1 MPDYTEKLKLKKPL
15 LNEAADIQV
24 INENMD
30 ILDAA
35 MNNSNDIMIILHKKN
50 WLGDTYQIESDQLQP
65 DTSGTLSVACLT
77 DEEYASLK
85 AARISCNYVLD
96 TGSLTLTALGTVPV
110 IDINLKLTIKDNGGF
125 IINLPSDGG
134 DADTLGRKEPAFFAS
149 KADYLALLSRIEAT
163 EQELKNKIPKDASMQ
178 FFLPKEGWDENN
190 HQTLPCNKY
199 TQNSKLMIAYM
210 LPNSNVNVCTKS
222 GIQIYSCSET
232 EITFACS
239 TVPTSEVVVGTM
251 YQGDE
256 KTTYEILDEL
266 GTKEVTWYTEDMLP
280 DPSVVLFIN
289 AEGDNPLND
298 KSIYNQPVTNVNAR
312 QYSLSG
318 GYLKNKGIFYNSFD
332 FNISSNEELLRL
344 DSITNFDPSNEWQ
357 LSFSAFL
364 SSGDYGS
371 NKETTIAYF
380 NDLKCGFKMQGDRYV
395 ILYFYYLDSSGLTKK
410 IDTGVK
416 FYTYGSESLFC
427 HFLLRYMKDVDNQ
440 WKYFVDIHYSKKST
454 TNDNLSFSFIYDGIL
469 ENSAD
474 TSTKLLL
481 GGISNKKEAGSST
494 YYSYMELDEVVL
506 KNKVDENYVLPPFN
520 SSSGAFEI
528 NIPTKV
534 EHTATVEVTENTVLY
549 KDEEGYMN
557 KYVVVDSIPQP
568 YVDTDKTMLL
578 LHCDDK
584 TRSDSMLTSSKR
596 VSSVSYNCDIS
607 NEIFKLGTGCFS
619 FNGTNQQVYFSL
631 NDGVFNSGDGKNNS
645 LDFWLYLN
653 ELPATGS
660 QMALCQLEEIVGD
673 NYKVTDL
680 NITPTGQIYVKYHY
694 VNNQSMNT
702 TARLQ
707 AKKWHHVSIR
717 FRKLADTSAYYYSLS
732 VGIDGVAIGFSQ
744 DSFNFRK
751 ITLGYSRKSNTWLN
765 GYIDEI
771 QMLNYV
777 PEIYTPYVDVKGW
790 VRV

>member
-134 DADTLGRKEPAFFAS
+134 DADTLGRKEPAYFAS
-149 KADYLALLSRIEAT
+149 KDDYLALLSRIEAA

-210 LPNSNVNVCTKS
+210 LPSSNVNVCTKS
-222 GIQIYSCSET
+222 GIQIYSCSGT
-232 EITFACS
+232 EITFTCS
-239 TVPTSEVVVGTM
+239 TVPTSEVVIGTM
-251 YQGDE
+251 YQGE
-256 KTTYEILDEL
+256 EETSYEILDEL
-266 GTKEVTWYTEDMLP
+266 GIKEVTWYTTEMLP

-289 AEGDNPLND
+289 AEGENPLND
-298 KSIYNQPVTNVNAR
+298 KSIYNQPIINVNAR
-312 QYSLSG
+312 QYSSSST
-318 GYLKNKGIFYNSFD
+318 YNRNKVIFYNSFD
-332 FNISSNEELLRL
+332 FNVTSNQEMLKLNSIS
-344 DSITNFDPSNEWQ
+344 DFDPSQEWQ
-357 LSFSAFL
+357 LSFSAVL
-364 SSGDYGS
+364 NSGDYGS
-371 NKETTIAYF
+371 NNLTNIAYF
-380 NDLKCGFKMQGDRYV
+380 KGLDCGFKMSGDRT
-395 ILYFYYLDSSGLTKK
+395 ITLYFYYRDSNGTVKSVNTG
-410 IDTGVK
+410 ID
-416 FYTYGSESLFC
+416 FYTYGSEWLDC
-427 HFLLRYMKDVDNQ
+427 CFLLSYKKVDNV
-440 WKYFVDIHYSKKST
+440 WKYFVEIHRVGHNTSIESEVVTKLEYSDIQ
-454 TNDNLSFSFIYDGIL
+454 
-469 ENSAD
+469 ENSPTA
-474 TSTKLLL
+474 STELLL
-481 GGISNKKEAGSST
+481 GGISNRYMAGSKT
-494 YYSYMELDEVVL
+494 YYTYMLLDEIIL
-506 KNKVDENYVLPPFN
+506 RNKIDENYVFPIKNGTDSFD
-520 SSSGAFEI
+520 I
-528 NIPTKV
+528 NIPTQV
-534 EHTATVEVTENTVLY
+534 EHTATVEVTENTVLF

-596 VSSVSYNCDIS
+596 VSSVSYSCDIS

-631 NDGVFNSGDGKNNS
+631 NDGVFNSGAEKNNS

-660 QMALCQLEEIVGD
+660 QMALCQLEETVGD
-673 NYKVTDL
+673 TYKVTDL
-680 NITPTGQIYVKYHY
+680 NIKPSGQIYAEYHY
-694 VNNQSMNT
+694 VNNQSMYT

-707 AKKWHHVSIR
+707 AKKWHHVSIG

-732 VGIDGVAIGFSQ
+732 VGIDGVTVGFSQ
-744 DSFNFRK
+744 DSFNFKK

-771 QMLNYV
+771 QMLNYI
-777 PEIYTPYVDVKGW
+777 PETYTPYVDVKGW